1 MAKGS
6 VRKKGKKWYY
16 RFYVEDASGKMV
28 QKEYAGIESKSE
40 TEKLLR
46 KALEDYEDKKFVA
59 KADNLTVGELLDM
72 WAEEELKTGT
82 LSNGT
87 VENYLGAIRCIK
99 KHQIADRK
107 LKTVTAEHLQAFLDL
122 LTFGGEF
129 PDGKVRKGL

>member
-1 MAKGS
+1 MVLSLLCRGRKRKNGS
-6 VRKKGKKWYY
+6 ERICLGT
-16 RFYVEDASGKMV
+16 
-28 QKEYAGIESKSE
+28 ESKSE

-87 VENYLGAIRCIK
+87 VENYLGAIRSIK
-99 KHQIADRK
+99 KHPIGRTK
-107 LKTVTAEHLQAFLDL
+107 AENSYC
-122 LTFGGEF
+122 
-129 PDGKVRKGL
+129 